1 MSGWLLCTA
10 SRFDDFVLAENL
22 TGLLSSE
29 GRLNFFLAGF
39 QSLQFALKI
48 RRALTARKNLT
59 HQLPNQF
66 ERG

>member
-1 MSGWLLCTA
+1 MSGWLLCAA

-29 GRLNFFLAGF
+29 GRLNFFAGF
-39 QSLQFALKI
+39 QSLQLALLI
-48 RRALTARKNLT
+48 GRALTARKNLT

>member
-29 GRLNFFLAGF
+29 GRLNFFGPVSILATCAAAWPGAYGAKKPDT
-39 QSLQFALKI
+39 SITKSV
-48 RRALTARKNLT
+48 
-59 HQLPNQF
+59 
-66 ERG
+66 